1 MKFTKLEIPDV
12 ILIEPKIF
20 NDERGFFF
28 ESFRLDKLEGEIGK
42 KVSFSQD
49 NHSGSSFGVLRGLH
63 YQLNIPQ
70 GKIIRVIKGSIFD
83 VAVDL
88 RQSSPYFGKWVGT
101 ELSSLN
107 NRQIWIP
114 EGFAHGFLT
123 LTEETEILYKSTNV
137 YSPEDE
143 RCILWNDSDLA
154 IKWPLTNDPI
164 MSEKDKK
171 GSLFKDADY
180 FN

>member
-1 MKFTKLEIPDV
+1 MKIKKLSLKGPC
-12 ILIEPKIF
+12 LIEPKIF
-20 NDERGFFF
+20 KDERGFFF
-28 ESFRLDKLEGEIGK
+28 ESFRLDKLESEIIN

-63 YQLNIPQ
+63 YQLNNPQ

-88 RQSSPYFGKWVGT
+88 RRSSPYFGKWVGT
-101 ELSSLN
+101 ELSSSN
-107 NRQIWIP
+107 NRQVWIP

-137 YSPEDE
+137 YSPNDE
-143 RCILWNDSDLA
+143 RCILWDDSDLA
-154 IKWPLTNDPI
+154 IKWPLTNEPI

>member
-1 MKFTKLEIPDV
+1 MGRDRT
-12 ILIEPKIF
+12 
-20 NDERGFFF
+20 
-28 ESFRLDKLEGEIGK
+28 
-42 KVSFSQD
+42 
-49 NHSGSSFGVLRGLH
+49 SS
-63 YQLNIPQ
+63 
-70 GKIIRVIKGSIFD
+70 S
-83 VAVDL
+83 
-88 RQSSPYFGKWVGT
+88 
-101 ELSSLN
+101 N

-137 YSPEDE
+137 YSPNDE
-143 RCILWNDSDLA
+143 RCILWDDSDLA
-154 IKWPLTNDPI
+154 IKWPLTNEPI

>member
-70 GKIIRVIKGSIFD
+70 GKIIRVIKGSMFD

>member
-137 YSPEDE
+137 YSP
-143 RCILWNDSDLA
+143 
-154 IKWPLTNDPI
+154 
-164 MSEKDKK
+164 
-171 GSLFKDADY
+171 
-180 FN
+180 

>member
-1 MKFTKLEIPDV
+1 M
-12 ILIEPKIF
+12 
-20 NDERGFFF
+20 
-28 ESFRLDKLEGEIGK
+28 
-42 KVSFSQD
+42 
-49 NHSGSSFGVLRGLH
+49 
-63 YQLNIPQ
+63 
-70 GKIIRVIKGSIFD
+70 
-83 VAVDL
+83 
-88 RQSSPYFGKWVGT
+88 GT